1 MYCFE
6 FFRDLLNEYVT
17 VCKSLKLFFQE
28 YKMLYIFL
36 IYLAKYVAVCKSLRF
51 LKSKY
56 CFFLCQVEINFSK
69 VYKSKATFAKKEWIS

>member
-6 FFRDLLNEYVT
+6 FFRDLLNDYVT
-17 VCKSLKLFFQE
+17 VCKSLRLFFQE

-36 IYLAKYVAVCKSLRF
+36 IYLAKYVAVFKRF

-56 CFFLCQVEINFSK
+56 CFFLCQVEINFLK